1 MHTMTTKNGY
11 PIVRI
16 AMPTEGENVENLHID
31 RFAHNIREGLYG
43 KYPGLIVEV
52 FEHDGTGED
61 DYSTCDPDI
70 VTDAV
75 SDAFS
80 DPDSY
85 YDLRGGDEE

>member
-1 MHTMTTKNGY
+1 MTTKNGY

-31 RFAHNIREGLYG
+31 RFVHNIREGLYG